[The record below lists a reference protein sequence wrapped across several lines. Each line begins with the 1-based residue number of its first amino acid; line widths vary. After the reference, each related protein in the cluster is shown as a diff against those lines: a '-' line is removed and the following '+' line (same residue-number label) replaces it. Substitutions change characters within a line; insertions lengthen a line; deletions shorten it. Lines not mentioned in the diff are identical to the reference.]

1 MDRFKISRLKI
12 HNYLTL
18 AIFLKLSIFIQKRKF
33 SKIYEFP
40 PGNSF
45 RIKLKAHKF
54 IVTIPSVNVHFQC
67 R

>member
-40 PGNSF
+40 LGNAF
-45 RIKLKAHKF
+45 RIKLKAHAKF
-54 IVTIPSVNVHFQC
+54 IVTIPSANVHF
-67 R
+67 